1 MLIKIENDG
10 PEIVSTNY
18 WDLEHAARGFCFL
31 SLNAGTARLLVPKP
45 MEPQIPEMTAGV
57 SLAIITRG
65 EYKGRESLEIL
76 FEDGSSSPFA
86 LHMSTEQV
94 DRLFSDADRHK
105 EFRLSIWTQGGKQAE
120 FPCRYRKARRLPYLK
135 PWAAPGQC

>member
-10 PEIVSTNY
+10 SEIVSTNY

-45 MEPQIPEMTAGV
+45 MEPQIPEMTAAV

-65 EYKGRESLEIL
+65 EFKGRESLEIM
-76 FEDGSSSPFA
+76 FEDGSNSPFA

-120 FPCRYRKARRLPYLK
+120 FPCRYRKAKRLPYLK
-135 PWAAPGQC
+135 PWEAT